1 MRREIVKLCRACH
14 ATAVGGVTLV
24 VDGGGISA
32 ASSIFRLLP
41 FGAGSSGGDRLY
53 VTVLVTTERTL
64 TGLLQA
70 LRGASKYRREAL
82 SRLQSAGEKGEYM
95 ALPEGRLLKVVLGEG
110 PHVLEE
116 HAGE

>member
-1 MRREIVKLCRACH
+1 M
-14 ATAVGGVTLV
+14 
-24 VDGGGISA
+24 
-32 ASSIFRLLP
+32 
-41 FGAGSSGGDRLY
+41 Y

-70 LRGASKYRREAL
+70 LRGASKYLREAL

-95 ALPEGRLLKVVLGEG
+95 ALPEGKLLKVVLGEG